1 MRGTAAGPIRA
12 HSHRSFKRCRRTLPA
27 CLRLWLARLDRL
39 AGALAGLDAGAE
51 DAASILAGHSW
62 AALTGSILG
71 FPLGKPVEVTIGAGI
86 TRSTGAV

>member
-1 MRGTAAGPIRA
+1 MPWDFWGPAREFRPSADIA
-12 HSHRSFKRCRRTLPA
+12 TD
-27 CLRLWLARLDRL
+27 WLVRLDRL